1 MVSTLQHYSEGKI
14 NFSHNNLVANEHGD
28 RRPVILNLNADSTT
42 YYASPLELCFPF
54 LFEFQF

>member
-1 MVSTLQHYSEGKI
+1 MLSTLQHYREGKI
-14 NFSHNNLVANEHGD
+14 NFSYNNLVANELGD

-42 YYASPLELCFPF
+42 YYASSLELCFSF